1 MNAREVQ
8 FQSEG
13 LRLAGTLALP
23 GSEGRHPAVLMIVG
37 SGPGDRDENAPK
49 LRCDAF
55 RQIAAYLGEHGFGS
69 LRFDKRGVGAS
80 EGDFWETGFND
91 NATDAAAAL
100 SCLRS
105 QDDVDPS
112 RVFVLGHSEGA
123 SIAIRLA
130 GGGAVMAGAI
140 LLAGTARSGEECL
153 RWQLERV
160 VQGMHGF
167 NKWLIDLLRIDVR
180 KSQRKAFDRIKKSDK
195 NWIRL
200 QLIKKLNA
208 KWFREF
214 LAYDPAEDLSRIK
227 VPVLAITGSKDIQ
240 VNPED
245 LKVMAELVQTN
256 FEAHELSDVTH
267 LLRAD
272 PGEPS
277 IATYKQ
283 QVKRPVDTRM
293 LQFISDWLG
302 RTATACPPPH
312 PGR

>member
-1 MNAREVQ
+1 V
-8 FQSEG
+8 
-13 LRLAGTLALP
+13 
-23 GSEGRHPAVLMIVG
+23 
-37 SGPGDRDENAPK
+37 
-49 LRCDAF
+49 
-55 RQIAAYLGEHGFGS
+55 
-69 LRFDKRGVGAS
+69 
-80 EGDFWETGFND
+80 
-91 NATDAAAAL
+91 
-100 SCLRS
+100 
-105 QDDVDPS
+105 
-112 RVFVLGHSEGA
+112 
-123 SIAIRLA
+123 
-130 GGGAVMAGAI
+130 
-140 LLAGTARSGEECL
+140 
-153 RWQLERV
+153 
-160 VQGMHGF
+160 
-167 NKWLIDLLRIDVR
+167 
-180 KSQRKAFDRIKKSDK
+180 DK